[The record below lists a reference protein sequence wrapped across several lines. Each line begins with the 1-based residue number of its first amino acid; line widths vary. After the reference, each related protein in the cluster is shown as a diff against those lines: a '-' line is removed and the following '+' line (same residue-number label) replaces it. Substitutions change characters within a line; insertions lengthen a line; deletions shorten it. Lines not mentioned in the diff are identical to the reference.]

1 MRGPTVLLVRGH
13 IIFVQSGINQYLT
26 LVVSSGFSGRNLISY
41 CQFSVTVASLL
52 KDEVVYVNL
61 VCTEMLYSKK
71 MWSMTTEVF
80 TRLCQ
85 IDTSLAEGSQPPIL

>member
-1 MRGPTVLLVRGH
+1 MQGPTVLLVRGH